1 MLLRLLKLRP
11 LQIFAYFSYP
21 NYTKYM
27 LITLYFSIKLRTAGH
42 RLPGSAH
49 TPRKLRCAAKILYE
63 IMLTVFLCLTKPAFM
78 RRPWR
83 IKALPSRPWLGI
95 SVFHGIIS
103 TVSKPLRYSLTGSM
117 CAATAGGDLRYLL
130 FAKTQVLYCGFGI
143 WQSTYRMWFISQS
156 VRYLRI
162 PMICSS

>member
-42 RLPGSAH
+42 RLPGNAH

-78 RRPWR
+78 RRPW
-83 IKALPSRPWLGI
+83 LGI

-117 CAATAGGDLRYLL
+117 CVATAGGDLRSLL

-143 WQSTYRMWFISQS
+143 WQSTYRIWFISQS

-162 PMICSS
+162 PIICSS